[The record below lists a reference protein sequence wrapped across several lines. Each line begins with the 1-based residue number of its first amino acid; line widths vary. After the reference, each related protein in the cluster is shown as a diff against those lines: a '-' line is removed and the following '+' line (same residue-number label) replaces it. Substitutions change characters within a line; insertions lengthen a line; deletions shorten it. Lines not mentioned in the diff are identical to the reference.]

1 MRNARVLCGALI
13 LASAWAAAAWA
24 ADPSPSG
31 VASCRGI
38 TDDKQRLACFDR
50 ESALP
55 QQPAR
60 GADTRDAKK
69 DAQNAEKRSA
79 VSVPASPVLSPEQ
92 RMGLD
97 PARILKLQGS
107 QGTADLKELTAKIR
121 YVSGD
126 LGSRRYFTLENGQV
140 WRQVEAES
148 EFTVRPG
155 DTVHI
160 TRAMFGSYFMAVSRH
175 MATRVSRAR

>member
-13 LASAWAAAAWA
+13 VASAWAAAAWA
-24 ADPSPSG
+24 ADPSPSSIG
-31 VASCRGI
+31 ACRNI

-50 ESALP
+50 ESALQP
-55 QQPAR
+55 PPAR
-60 GADTRDAKK
+60 GAQTQ
-69 DAQNAEKRSA
+69 DAQDTEKKRSA
-79 VSVPASPVLSPEQ
+79 ASAPASPELSPEQ

-121 YVSGD
+121 SVSGD
-126 LGSRRYFTLENGQV
+126 LDSRRYFTLENGQV

-160 TRAMFGSYFMAVSRH
+160 TRALFGSYFMSVSRH